1 MVSSSTDTGRG
12 HMVTS
17 STDTGRGAS
26 LLQPQPPADLGR
38 VVECWAAADCQVS
51 CTQMNREL
59 EQHPQPVQHRV
70 QQHTPQEDVAH
81 ECLHTSTALAM
92 LCNSEPAE
100 GAGNCGADEPPD
112 TCNKCNSG
120 EATGTEGN
128 KHVLHVLHVLHPTE
142 GNKHNT
148 GVGSEGISSGDKWGA
163 FEDGLHEDGLHN
175 KLLCE
180 QSADTTPSA
189 CRTLTSDKDQSRPD
203 SACARERERERWRQ
217 ASGAVVSWSA
227 DTNASY
233 SSLQDEAHI
242 KTTAKI
248 SLQEIKKL
256 LRGKWALVRREMDT
270 SMHALRDAVTRCK
283 VSHPRLRPPCE
294 SIPALPLMTRMV
306 YHHTRLSHF
315 AAHF

>member
-1 MVSSSTDTGRG
+1 
-12 HMVTS
+12 
-17 STDTGRGAS
+17 
-26 LLQPQPPADLGR
+26 
-38 VVECWAAADCQVS
+38 
-51 CTQMNREL
+51 MNREL
-59 EQHPQPVQHRV
+59 EQHPQPFQHRV

-81 ECLHTSTALAM
+81 ECVHTSTALAM

-100 GAGNCGADEPPD
+100 GAGNCGADETPD
-112 TCNKCNSG
+112 TCNTCNTCNSG

-142 GNKHNT
+142 GNNHNT
-148 GVGSEGISSGDKWGA
+148 GGVSEGISSGDKWGA

-180 QSADTTPSA
+180 QLADTTPSA
-189 CRTLTSDKDQSRPD
+189 CRTLTSDKDQSRQD
-203 SACARERERERWRQ
+203 SVQDRERERETWRP

-283 VSHPRLRPPCE
+283 VSH
-294 SIPALPLMTRMV
+294 
-306 YHHTRLSHF
+306 HHTRLSHF
-315 AAHF
+315 AAYFLVHVCVRERVCVYT